1 MSWPSLLPLTG
12 RYGDKIQ
19 NGEVVDAII
28 SVFVDPL
35 GAPLAALIFFGATG
49 AAFYIVQEKAI
60 IPVLMIIM
68 IGGTA
73 LAAIP
78 SAASRVVIML
88 LLVALAAMIYLAY
101 QRALGSSRFR

>member
-1 MSWPSLLPLTG
+1 MSLDSLLPLTG
-12 RYGDKIQ
+12 RYGDRIG
-19 NGEVVDAII
+19 NGEVLDAII

-49 AAFYIVQEKAI
+49 AAFYIVQQRAI
-60 IPVLMIIM
+60 IPILMIIM
-68 IGGTA
+68 IGGVT

-88 LLVALAAMIYLAY
+88 VLVALAAMIYLMY

>member
-1 MSWPSLLPLTG
+1 MTG
-12 RYGDKIQ
+12 RYGDQII
-19 NGEVVDAII
+19 NGDVVDAII
-28 SVFVDPL
+28 SIFADPM

-49 AAFYIVQEKAI
+49 AAFYITQERAI

-78 SAASRVVIML
+78 APASRAVIML
-88 LLVALAAMIYLAY
+88 LLVALASIIYLLY

>member
-1 MSWPSLLPLTG
+1 MTG
-12 RYGDKIQ
+12 RYGDEIM
-19 NGEVVDAII
+19 NGEVVDAIVSI
-28 SVFVDPL
+28 FADPM

-49 AAFYIVQEKAI
+49 AAFYIVQERAI

-73 LAAIP
+73 LASIP
-78 SAASRVVIML
+78 APASRAVIML
-88 LLVALAAMIYLAY
+88 LLVALAAIIYLLY